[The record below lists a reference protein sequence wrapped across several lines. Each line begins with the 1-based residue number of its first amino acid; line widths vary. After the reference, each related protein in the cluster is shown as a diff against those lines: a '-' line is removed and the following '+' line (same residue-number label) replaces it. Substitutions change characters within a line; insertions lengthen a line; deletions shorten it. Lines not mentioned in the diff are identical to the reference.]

1 MQPDTTLVLSA
12 ELPNLAKIRR
22 FIEERSAAL
31 MVTPEAAGDICL
43 AVDEAATNIILHGYR
58 GKPGTIEVEMIRNGE
73 DIIIHLR
80 DSAPVFD
87 PTTAP
92 PPDLTIPFFQRPPG
106 GMGVHLIRQS
116 VDKIHHQIS
125 ASGGNELTLVKRDG

>member
-1 MQPDTTLVLSA
+1 VQTDTTLVLSA

-22 FIEERSAAL
+22 FIEKRSAAL
-31 MVTPEAAGDICL
+31 KLMPEAAGDIRL

-58 GKPGTIEVEMIRNGE
+58 GKQGTIEVEMIRKDD
-73 DIIIHLR
+73 DIVVYLR

-87 PTTAP
+87 PTTVP

-106 GMGVHLIRQS
+106 GMGVHLIRQA
-116 VDKIHHQIS
+116 VDKIYHRIS